1 MLKKITI
8 LASMIFVTVLALFVG
23 CSKEESKAE
32 KQIKLGITIYSY
44 SDNFLSFMRR
54 NIESM
59 LKDKASF
66 IVNDSENDQAKQYD
80 QIDAAIQRKVDALA
94 INLVDPM
101 SANMVI
107 DKAKK
112 AGIPVVFFNIEPR
125 LEHIMSYDRV
135 WYVGTKSRES
145 GDIQGEMVLN
155 AWKSNSKWDKNND
168 GKIQYVLLKGLAG
181 HPDTEGRTERIK
193 AVLTENGIIL
203 EGLDEQTA
211 NWDIL
216 QAQNI
221 ANTWIKKYGDSIEF
235 IFSNN
240 DSMALGALKS
250 IQAQGYNIGDENKY
264 IPIVGVDAIPEV
276 IEEIRKG
283 SIVGTVLQS
292 PKDQAR
298 AVVDMILNVASG
310 KDVLDGTDYKLDEV
324 KAVRV
329 PYKAITKDNIND
341 ALEAYN

>member
-1 MLKKITI
+1 MLKNYII
-8 LASMIFVTVLALFVG
+8 LFFVLIVSFIG
-23 CSKEESKAE
+23 CSEENAE
-32 KQIKLGITIYSY
+32 KDKQVRLGITIYSY
-44 SDNFLSFMRR
+44 NDNFLSFMRR

-59 LKDKASF
+59 LTGKASF
-66 IVNDSENDQAKQYD
+66 IMNDSENDQAKQYD
-80 QIDAAIQRKVDALA
+80 QIDAAIQREVDALA

-112 AGIPVVFFNIEPR
+112 VGIPVIFFNIEPR
-125 LEHIMSYDRV
+125 LEHIMSYDKV
-135 WYVGTKSRES
+135 WYVGTRSKES
-145 GDIQGEMVLN
+145 GDIQGEIVLK
-155 AWKSNSKWDKNND
+155 AWQSNPKWDKNGD
-168 GKIQYVLLKGLAG
+168 GKIQYLLLKGLAG

-193 AVLTENGIIL
+193 AILTENGVDL
-203 EGLDEQTA
+203 EELDEQTA

-221 ANTWIKKYGDSIEF
+221 ANTWIKKYGDNIEF

-250 IQAQGYNIGDENKY
+250 IQAQGYNIGDENKF

-283 SIVGTVLQS
+283 AILGTVLQS
-292 PKDQAR
+292 PKDQAK
-298 AVVDMILNVASG
+298 AVVDMVLNAASG
-310 KDVLDGTDYKLDEV
+310 KDVLEGTDYKLDDV

-329 PYKAITKDNIND
+329 PYKAITKENIED

>member
-1 MLKKITI
+1 MLKKII
-8 LASMIFVTVLALFVG
+8 ALFFAFIVLLVSFIG
-23 CSKEESKAE
+23 CSENECQKDG
-32 KQIKLGITIYSY
+32 QPRLGITIYSY
-44 SDNFLSFMRR
+44 NDNFLSFMRR

-59 LKDKASF
+59 LTGKASF
-66 IVNDSENDQAKQYD
+66 IMNDSENDQAKQYD

-101 SANMVI
+101 SANVVI
-107 DKAKK
+107 DKAK
-112 AGIPVVFFNIEPR
+112 ASGIPVIFFNIEPR
-125 LEHIMSYDRV
+125 LEHIMSYDKV
-135 WYVGTKSRES
+135 WYVGTRSRES

-155 AWKSNSKWDKNND
+155 AWISNPKWDKNGD
-168 GKIQYVLLKGLAG
+168 GKIQYLLLRGLAG

-193 AVLTENGIIL
+193 AVLTNNGIVL
-203 EGLDEQTA
+203 EQLDEQTA

-221 ANTWIKKYGDSIEF
+221 ANTWIKKFGDSIEF

-250 IQAQGYNIGDENKY
+250 IQAQGYNIGDENKF

-283 SIVGTVLQS
+283 SILGTVLQS
-292 PKDQAR
+292 PKDQAK
-298 AVVDMILNVASG
+298 AVVDMVLNVASG
-310 KDVLDGTDYKLDEV
+310 KDVLDGTDYTLDDV

-329 PYKAITKDNIND
+329 PYKAITKNNIED

>member
-1 MLKKITI
+1 MFKNFII
-8 LASMIFVTVLALFVG
+8 LFFVLMVLFVG
-23 CSKEESKAE
+23 CSEDNAE
-32 KQIKLGITIYSY
+32 KDEQVRLGITIYSY

-59 LKDKASF
+59 LTGKASF
-66 IVNDSENDQAKQYD
+66 IMNDSENDQAKQYD
-80 QIDAAIQRKVDALA
+80 QIDAYIQRKVDALA

-112 AGIPVVFFNIEPR
+112 VGIPVIFFNIEPR
-125 LEHIMSYDRV
+125 LEHIMSYDKV
-135 WYVGTKSRES
+135 WYVGTRSKES
-145 GDIQGEMVLN
+145 GDIQGDMVLK
-155 AWKSNSKWDKNND
+155 AWLSNPKWDKNGD
-168 GKIQYVLLKGLAG
+168 GKIQYLLLRGLAG
-181 HPDTEGRTERIK
+181 HPDAEGRTERIK
-193 AVLTENGIIL
+193 GVLTENGIGL
-203 EGLDEQTA
+203 EELDEQTA

-250 IQAQGYNIGDENKY
+250 IQAQGYNIGDENKF

-283 SIVGTVLQS
+283 AILGTVLQS

-298 AVVDMILNVASG
+298 AVVDMVLNVASG
-310 KDVLDGTDYKLDEV
+310 KDVLEGTDYKLDDV

-329 PYKAITKDNIND
+329 PYKAITKENIND

>member
-1 MLKKITI
+1 MLKKII
-8 LASMIFVTVLALFVG
+8 ALFFAFIVLLVSFIG
-23 CSKEESKAE
+23 CSENESQKDG
-32 KQIKLGITIYSY
+32 QPRLGITIYSY
-44 SDNFLSFMRR
+44 NDNFLSFMRR

-59 LKDKASF
+59 LTGRASF
-66 IVNDSENDQAKQYD
+66 IINDSENDQAKQYD

-101 SANMVI
+101 SANVVI
-107 DKAKK
+107 DKAK
-112 AGIPVVFFNIEPR
+112 ASGIPVIFFNIEPR
-125 LEHIMSYDRV
+125 LEHIMSYDKV
-135 WYVGTKSRES
+135 WYVGTRSRES

-155 AWKSNSKWDKNND
+155 AWISNPKWDKNGD
-168 GKIQYVLLKGLAG
+168 GKIQYLLLRGLAG

-193 AVLTENGIIL
+193 AVLTNNGIVL
-203 EGLDEQTA
+203 EQLDEQTA

-221 ANTWIKKYGDSIEF
+221 ANTWIKKFGDSIEF

-250 IQAQGYNIGDENKY
+250 IQAQGYNIGDENKF

-283 SIVGTVLQS
+283 SILGTVLQS
-292 PKDQAR
+292 PKDQAK
-298 AVVDMILNVASG
+298 AVVDMVLNVASG
-310 KDVLDGTDYKLDEV
+310 KDVLDGTDYTLDDV

-329 PYKAITKDNIND
+329 PYKAITKNNIED

>member
-1 MLKKITI
+1 MLKKII
-8 LASMIFVTVLALFVG
+8 ALFFAFIVLLVSFIG
-23 CSKEESKAE
+23 CSENESQKDG
-32 KQIKLGITIYSY
+32 QPRLGITIYSY
-44 SDNFLSFMRR
+44 NDNFLSFMRR

-59 LKDKASF
+59 LTGRASF
-66 IVNDSENDQAKQYD
+66 IMNDSENDQAKQYD

-101 SANMVI
+101 SANVVI
-107 DKAKK
+107 DKAK
-112 AGIPVVFFNIEPR
+112 ASGIPVIFFNIEPR
-125 LEHIMSYDRV
+125 LEHIMSYDKV
-135 WYVGTKSRES
+135 WYVGTRSRES

-155 AWKSNSKWDKNND
+155 AWISNPKWDKNGD
-168 GKIQYVLLKGLAG
+168 GKIQYLLLRGLAG

-193 AVLTENGIIL
+193 AVLTNNGIVL
-203 EGLDEQTA
+203 EQLDEQTA

-221 ANTWIKKYGDSIEF
+221 ANTWIKKFGDSIEF

-250 IQAQGYNIGDENKY
+250 IQAQGYNIGDENKF

-283 SIVGTVLQS
+283 SILGTVLQS
-292 PKDQAR
+292 PKDQAK
-298 AVVDMILNVASG
+298 AVVDMVLNVASG
-310 KDVLDGTDYKLDEV
+310 KDVLDGTDYTLDDV

-329 PYKAITKDNIND
+329 PYKAITKDNIED

>member
-1 MLKKITI
+1 MLKKII
-8 LASMIFVTVLALFVG
+8 ALFFAFIVLLVSFIG
-23 CSKEESKAE
+23 CSENESQKDG
-32 KQIKLGITIYSY
+32 QPRLGITIYSY
-44 SDNFLSFMRR
+44 NDNFLSFMRR

-59 LKDKASF
+59 LTGKASF
-66 IVNDSENDQAKQYD
+66 IMNDSENDQAKQYD

-101 SANMVI
+101 SANVVI
-107 DKAKK
+107 DKAK
-112 AGIPVVFFNIEPR
+112 ASGIPVIFFNIEPR
-125 LEHIMSYDRV
+125 LEHIMSYDKV
-135 WYVGTKSRES
+135 WYVGTRSRES

-155 AWKSNSKWDKNND
+155 AWISNPKWDKNGD
-168 GKIQYVLLKGLAG
+168 GKIQYLLLRGLAG

-193 AVLTENGIIL
+193 AVLTNNGIVL
-203 EGLDEQTA
+203 EQLDEQTA

-221 ANTWIKKYGDSIEF
+221 ANTWIKKFGDSIEF

-250 IQAQGYNIGDENKY
+250 IQAQGYNIGDENKF

-283 SIVGTVLQS
+283 SILGTVLQS
-292 PKDQAR
+292 PKDQAK
-298 AVVDMILNVASG
+298 AVVDMVLNVASG
-310 KDVLDGTDYKLDEV
+310 KDVLDGTDYTLDDV

-329 PYKAITKDNIND
+329 PYKAITKDNIEE

>member
-1 MLKKITI
+1 MLKKIIT
-8 LASMIFVTVLALFVG
+8 LFFAFIISLVSFIG
-23 CSKEESKAE
+23 CSENETQKDG
-32 KQIKLGITIYSY
+32 QPRLGITIYSY
-44 SDNFLSFMRR
+44 NDNFLSFMRR

-59 LKDKASF
+59 LTGKASF
-66 IVNDSENDQAKQYD
+66 IMNDSENDQAKQYD

-101 SANMVI
+101 SANVVI
-107 DKAKK
+107 DKAK
-112 AGIPVVFFNIEPR
+112 ASGIPVIFFNIEPR
-125 LEHIMSYDRV
+125 LEHIMSYDKV
-135 WYVGTKSRES
+135 WYVGTRSRES

-155 AWKSNSKWDKNND
+155 AWISNPKWDKNGD
-168 GKIQYVLLKGLAG
+168 GKIQYLLLRGLAG

-193 AVLTENGIIL
+193 AVLTNNGIVL
-203 EGLDEQTA
+203 EQLDEQTA

-221 ANTWIKKYGDSIEF
+221 ANTWIKKFGDSIEF

-250 IQAQGYNIGDENKY
+250 IQAQGYNIGDENKF

-283 SIVGTVLQS
+283 SILGTVLQS
-292 PKDQAR
+292 PKDQAK
-298 AVVDMILNVASG
+298 AVVDMVLNVASG
-310 KDVLDGTDYKLDEV
+310 KDVLDGTDYTLDDV

-329 PYKAITKDNIND
+329 PYKAITKDNIED

>member
-1 MLKKITI
+1 MLKNYII
-8 LASMIFVTVLALFVG
+8 LFFVLMVLFIS
-23 CSKEESKAE
+23 CSEENAE
-32 KQIKLGITIYSY
+32 KDKQVRLGITIYSY
-44 SDNFLSFMRR
+44 NDNFLSFMRR

-59 LKDKASF
+59 LTGKASF
-66 IVNDSENDQAKQYD
+66 IMNDSENDQAKQYD
-80 QIDAAIQRKVDALA
+80 QIDAAIQREVDALA

-112 AGIPVVFFNIEPR
+112 AGIPVIFFNIEPR
-125 LEHIMSYDRV
+125 LEHIMSYDKV
-135 WYVGTKSRES
+135 WYVGTRSKES
-145 GDIQGEMVLN
+145 GDIQGEMVLK
-155 AWKSNSKWDKNND
+155 AWRSNPKWDKNGD
-168 GKIQYVLLKGLAG
+168 GKIQYLLLKGLAG

-193 AVLTENGIIL
+193 SILTENGVDL
-203 EGLDEQTA
+203 EELDEQTA

-221 ANTWIKKYGDSIEF
+221 ANTWIKKYGDNIEF

-250 IQAQGYNIGDENKY
+250 IQAQGYNIGDENKF

-283 SIVGTVLQS
+283 AILGTVLQS
-292 PKDQAR
+292 PKDQAK
-298 AVVDMILNVASG
+298 AVVDMVLNAASG
-310 KDVLDGTDYKLDEV
+310 KDVLEGTDYKLDDV

-329 PYKAITKDNIND
+329 PYKAITKENIED

>member
-1 MLKKITI
+1 MLKKII
-8 LASMIFVTVLALFVG
+8 ALFFAFIILLVSFIG
-23 CSKEESKAE
+23 CSENESK
-32 KQIKLGITIYSY
+32 KDGQPRLGITIYSY
-44 SDNFLSFMRR
+44 NDNFLSFMRR

-59 LKDKASF
+59 LTGKASF
-66 IVNDSENDQAKQYD
+66 IMNDSENDQAKQYD

-101 SANMVI
+101 SANVVI
-107 DKAKK
+107 DKAK
-112 AGIPVVFFNIEPR
+112 ASGIPVIFFNIEPR
-125 LEHIMSYDRV
+125 LEHIMSYDKV
-135 WYVGTKSRES
+135 WYVGTRSRES

-155 AWKSNSKWDKNND
+155 AWISNPKWDKNGD
-168 GKIQYVLLKGLAG
+168 GKIQYLLLRGLAG

-193 AVLTENGIIL
+193 AVLTNNSIVL
-203 EGLDEQTA
+203 EQLDEQTA

-221 ANTWIKKYGDSIEF
+221 ANTWIKKFGDSIEF

-250 IQAQGYNIGDENKY
+250 IQAQGYNIGDENKF

-283 SIVGTVLQS
+283 SILGTVLQS
-292 PKDQAR
+292 PKDQAK
-298 AVVDMILNVASG
+298 AVVDMVLNVASG
-310 KDVLDGTDYKLDEV
+310 KDVLDGTDYTLDDV

-329 PYKAITKDNIND
+329 PYKAITKDNIED

>member
-1 MLKKITI
+1 MLKKII
-8 LASMIFVTVLALFVG
+8 ALFFALIILLVSFIG
-23 CSKEESKAE
+23 CSENESQKDG
-32 KQIKLGITIYSY
+32 QPRLGITIYSY
-44 SDNFLSFMRR
+44 NDNFLSFMRR

-59 LKDKASF
+59 LTGKASF
-66 IVNDSENDQAKQYD
+66 IMNDSENDQAKQYD

-101 SANMVI
+101 SANVVI
-107 DKAKK
+107 DKAK
-112 AGIPVVFFNIEPR
+112 ASGIPVIFFNIEPR
-125 LEHIMSYDRV
+125 LEHIMSYDKV
-135 WYVGTKSRES
+135 WYVGTRSRES

-155 AWKSNSKWDKNND
+155 AWISNPKWDKNGD
-168 GKIQYVLLKGLAG
+168 GKIQYLLLRGLAG

-193 AVLTENGIIL
+193 AVLTNNGIVL
-203 EGLDEQTA
+203 EQLDEQTA

-221 ANTWIKKYGDSIEF
+221 ANTWIKKFGDSIEF

-250 IQAQGYNIGDENKY
+250 IQAQGYNIGDENKF

-283 SIVGTVLQS
+283 SILGTVLQS
-292 PKDQAR
+292 PKDQAK
-298 AVVDMILNVASG
+298 AVVDMVLNVASG
-310 KDVLDGTDYKLDEV
+310 KDVLDGTDYTLDDV

-329 PYKAITKDNIND
+329 PYKAITKDNIEG

>member
-1 MLKKITI
+1 MLKKII
-8 LASMIFVTVLALFVG
+8 ALFFALIILLVSFIG
-23 CSKEESKAE
+23 CSENESQKDG
-32 KQIKLGITIYSY
+32 QPRLGITIYSY
-44 SDNFLSFMRR
+44 NDNFLSFMRR

-59 LKDKASF
+59 LTGKASF
-66 IVNDSENDQAKQYD
+66 IMNDSENDQAKQYD

-101 SANMVI
+101 SANVVI
-107 DKAKK
+107 DKAK
-112 AGIPVVFFNIEPR
+112 ASGIPVIFFNIEPR
-125 LEHIMSYDRV
+125 LEHIMSYDKV
-135 WYVGTKSRES
+135 WYVGTRSRES

-155 AWKSNSKWDKNND
+155 AWISNPKWDKNGD
-168 GKIQYVLLKGLAG
+168 GKIQYLLLRGLAG

-193 AVLTENGIIL
+193 AVLTNNGIVL
-203 EGLDEQTA
+203 EQLDEQTA

-221 ANTWIKKYGDSIEF
+221 ANTWIKKFGDSIEF

-250 IQAQGYNIGDENKY
+250 IQAQGYNIGDENKF

-283 SIVGTVLQS
+283 SILGTVLQS
-292 PKDQAR
+292 PKDQAK
-298 AVVDMILNVASG
+298 AVVDMVLNVASG
-310 KDVLDGTDYKLDEV
+310 KDVLDGTDYTLDDV

-329 PYKAITKDNIND
+329 PYKAITKDNIEE

>member
-1 MLKKITI
+1 MSKRII
-8 LASMIFVTVLALFVG
+8 ALFFVLIILLVSFIS
-23 CSKEESKAE
+23 CSNEDSK
-32 KQIKLGITIYSY
+32 KSGQPRLGITIYSY
-44 SDNFLSFMRR
+44 NDNFLSFMRR

-59 LKDKASF
+59 LTGKASF
-66 IVNDSENDQAKQYD
+66 IMNDSENDQAKQYD

-101 SANMVI
+101 SANMII
-107 DKAKK
+107 DKAKN
-112 AGIPVVFFNIEPR
+112 AGIPLIFFNIEPR
-125 LEHIMSYDRV
+125 LEHIMSYDKV
-135 WYVGTKSRES
+135 WYVGTRSRES

-155 AWKSNSKWDKNND
+155 AWLSNPKWDKNGD
-168 GKIQYVLLKGLAG
+168 GKIQYLLLRGLAG

-193 AVLTENGIIL
+193 AVLTDNGIAL
-203 EGLDEQTA
+203 EQLDEQTA

-221 ANTWIKKYGDSIEF
+221 ANTWIKKFGDGIEF

-250 IQAQGYNIGDENKY
+250 IQAQGYNIGDENKF

-283 SIVGTVLQS
+283 SILGTVLQS

-298 AVVDMILNVASG
+298 AVVDMVLNVASG
-310 KDVLDGTDYKLDEV
+310 KDVLEGTDYKLDDV

-329 PYKAITKDNIND
+329 PYKAITKENIED

>member
-1 MLKKITI
+1 MFKNFII
-8 LASMIFVTVLALFVG
+8 LFSALMVLFVG
-23 CSKEESKAE
+23 CSEDNAE
-32 KQIKLGITIYSY
+32 KDEQVRLGITIYSY

-59 LKDKASF
+59 LTGKASF
-66 IVNDSENDQAKQYD
+66 IMNDSENDQVKQYD
-80 QIDAAIQRKVDALA
+80 QIDAYIQRKVDALA

-112 AGIPVVFFNIEPR
+112 VGIPVIFFNIEPR
-125 LEHIMSYDRV
+125 LEHIMSYDKV
-135 WYVGTKSRES
+135 WYVGTRSKES
-145 GDIQGEMVLN
+145 GDIQGDMVLK
-155 AWKSNSKWDKNND
+155 AWLSNPKWDKNGD
-168 GKIQYVLLKGLAG
+168 GKIQYLLLRGLAG
-181 HPDTEGRTERIK
+181 HPDAEGRTERIK
-193 AVLTENGIIL
+193 GVLTENGIGL
-203 EGLDEQTA
+203 EELDEQTA

-221 ANTWIKKYGDSIEF
+221 VNTWIKKYGDSIEF

-250 IQAQGYNIGDENKY
+250 IQAQGYNIGDENKF

-283 SIVGTVLQS
+283 AILGTVLQS

-298 AVVDMILNVASG
+298 AVVDMVLNVASG
-310 KDVLDGTDYKLDEV
+310 KDVLEGTDYKLDDV

-329 PYKAITKDNIND
+329 PYKAITKENIND

>member
-1 MLKKITI
+1 MFKNFII
-8 LASMIFVTVLALFVG
+8 LFFVLMVLFVG
-23 CSKEESKAE
+23 CSEDNAE
-32 KQIKLGITIYSY
+32 KDEQVRLGITIYSY

-59 LKDKASF
+59 LTGKASF
-66 IVNDSENDQAKQYD
+66 IMNDSENDQAKQYD
-80 QIDAAIQRKVDALA
+80 QIDAYIQRKVDALA

-112 AGIPVVFFNIEPR
+112 VGIPVIFFNIEPR
-125 LEHIMSYDRV
+125 LEHIMSYDKV
-135 WYVGTKSRES
+135 WYVGTRSKES
-145 GDIQGEMVLN
+145 GDIQGDMVLK
-155 AWKSNSKWDKNND
+155 AWLSNPKWDKNGD
-168 GKIQYVLLKGLAG
+168 GKIQYLLLRGLAG
-181 HPDTEGRTERIK
+181 HPDAEGRTERIK
-193 AVLTENGIIL
+193 GVLTENGIGL
-203 EGLDEQTA
+203 EELDEQTA

-250 IQAQGYNIGDENKY
+250 IQAQGYNIGDENKF

-283 SIVGTVLQS
+283 AILGTVLQS

-298 AVVDMILNVASG
+298 AVVNMVLNVASG
-310 KDVLDGTDYKLDEV
+310 KDVLEGTDYKLDDV

-329 PYKAITKDNIND
+329 PYKAITKENIND

>member
-1 MLKKITI
+1 MFKNFII
-8 LASMIFVTVLALFVG
+8 LFFVLMVLFVG
-23 CSKEESKAE
+23 CSEDNAE
-32 KQIKLGITIYSY
+32 KDEQVRLGITIYSY

-59 LKDKASF
+59 LTGKASF
-66 IVNDSENDQAKQYD
+66 IMNDSENDQAKQYD
-80 QIDAAIQRKVDALA
+80 QIDAYIQRKVDALA

-112 AGIPVVFFNIEPR
+112 VGIPVIFFNIEPR
-125 LEHIMSYDRV
+125 LEHIMSYDKV
-135 WYVGTKSRES
+135 WYVGTRSKES
-145 GDIQGEMVLN
+145 GDIQGDMVLK
-155 AWKSNSKWDKNND
+155 AWLSNPKWDKNGD
-168 GKIQYVLLKGLAG
+168 GKIQYLLLRGLAG
-181 HPDTEGRTERIK
+181 HPDAEGRTERIK
-193 AVLTENGIIL
+193 GVLTENGIGL
-203 EGLDEQTA
+203 EELDEQTA

-221 ANTWIKKYGDSIEF
+221 ANTWIKKYGDNIEF

-250 IQAQGYNIGDENKY
+250 IQAQGYNIGDENKF

-283 SIVGTVLQS
+283 AILGTVLQS

-298 AVVDMILNVASG
+298 AVVDMVLNVASG
-310 KDVLDGTDYKLDEV
+310 KDVLEGTDYKLDDV

-329 PYKAITKDNIND
+329 PYKAITKENIND

>member
-1 MLKKITI
+1 MLKKII
-8 LASMIFVTVLALFVG
+8 ALFFAFIISLVSFIG
-23 CSKEESKAE
+23 CSENETQKDG
-32 KQIKLGITIYSY
+32 QPRLGITIYSY
-44 SDNFLSFMRR
+44 NDNFLSFMRR

-59 LKDKASF
+59 LTGRASF
-66 IVNDSENDQAKQYD
+66 IINDSENDQAKQYD

-101 SANMVI
+101 SANVVI
-107 DKAKK
+107 DKAK
-112 AGIPVVFFNIEPR
+112 ASGIPVIFFNIEPR
-125 LEHIMSYDRV
+125 LEHIMSYDKV
-135 WYVGTKSRES
+135 WYVGTRSRES

-155 AWKSNSKWDKNND
+155 AWISNPKWDKNGD
-168 GKIQYVLLKGLAG
+168 GKIQYLLLRGLAG

-193 AVLTENGIIL
+193 AVLTNNGIVL
-203 EGLDEQTA
+203 EQLDEQTA

-221 ANTWIKKYGDSIEF
+221 ANTWIKKFGDSIEF

-250 IQAQGYNIGDENKY
+250 IQAQGYNIGDENKF

-283 SIVGTVLQS
+283 SILGTVLQS
-292 PKDQAR
+292 PKDQAK
-298 AVVDMILNVASG
+298 AVVDMVLNVASG
-310 KDVLDGTDYKLDEV
+310 KDVLDGTDYTLDDV

-329 PYKAITKDNIND
+329 PYKAITKDNIED

>member
-1 MLKKITI
+1 MLKKII
-8 LASMIFVTVLALFVG
+8 ALFFAFIILLVSFIG
-23 CSKEESKAE
+23 CSENETQKDG
-32 KQIKLGITIYSY
+32 QPRLGITIYSY
-44 SDNFLSFMRR
+44 NDNFLSFMRR

-59 LKDKASF
+59 LTGKASF
-66 IVNDSENDQAKQYD
+66 IMNDSENDQAKQYD

-107 DKAKK
+107 DKAK
-112 AGIPVVFFNIEPR
+112 ASGIPVIFFNIEPR
-125 LEHIMSYDRV
+125 LEHIMSYDKV
-135 WYVGTKSRES
+135 WYVGTRSRES

-155 AWKSNSKWDKNND
+155 AWKSNPKWDKNGD
-168 GKIQYVLLKGLAG
+168 GKIQYLLLRGLAG

-193 AVLTENGIIL
+193 AVLTNNGIVL
-203 EGLDEQTA
+203 EQLDEQTA

-221 ANTWIKKYGDSIEF
+221 ANTWIKKFGDSIEF

-250 IQAQGYNIGDENKY
+250 IQAQGYNIGNENKF

-283 SIVGTVLQS
+283 SILGTVLQS

-298 AVVDMILNVASG
+298 AVVDMVLNVASG
-310 KDVLDGTDYKLDEV
+310 KDVLDGTDYTLDDV

-329 PYKAITKDNIND
+329 PYKAITKENIEE

>member
-1 MLKKITI
+1 MTKKIISLFFTFI
-8 LASMIFVTVLALFVG
+8 IFVSFIS
-23 CSKEESKAE
+23 CSEENSK
-32 KQIKLGITIYSY
+32 KDGQSRIGITIYSY
-44 SDNFLSFMRR
+44 NDNFLSFMRR

-59 LKDKASF
+59 LTGKASF
-66 IVNDSENDQAKQYD
+66 IMNDSENDQAKQYD

-94 INLVDPM
+94 INVVDPM
-101 SANMVI
+101 SANVVI
-107 DKAKK
+107 DKAK
-112 AGIPVVFFNIEPR
+112 ASGIPVIFFNIEPR
-125 LEHIMSYDRV
+125 LEHIMSYDKV
-135 WYVGTKSRES
+135 WYVGTRSRES

-155 AWKSNSKWDKNND
+155 AWKSNPQWDKNGD
-168 GKIQYVLLKGLAG
+168 GKIQYLLLRGLAG

-193 AVLTENGIIL
+193 AILTENGIAL
-203 EGLDEQTA
+203 EQLDEQTA

-250 IQAQGYNIGDENKY
+250 IQAQGYNIGDNNKF

-283 SIVGTVLQS
+283 SILGTVLQS
-292 PKDQAR
+292 PKDQAK
-298 AVVDMILNVASG
+298 AVVDMVLNVASG
-310 KDVLDGTDYKLDEV
+310 KDVLDGTDYKLDDV

-329 PYKAITKDNIND
+329 PYKAITKENIED

>member
-1 MLKKITI
+1 MLKKII
-8 LASMIFVTVLALFVG
+8 ALFFAFIVLLVSFIG
-23 CSKEESKAE
+23 CSENESQKDG
-32 KQIKLGITIYSY
+32 QPRLGITIYSY
-44 SDNFLSFMRR
+44 NDNFLSFMRR

-59 LKDKASF
+59 LTGKASF
-66 IVNDSENDQAKQYD
+66 IMNDSENDQAKQYD

-101 SANMVI
+101 SANVVI
-107 DKAKK
+107 DKAK
-112 AGIPVVFFNIEPR
+112 ASGIPVIFFNIEPR
-125 LEHIMSYDRV
+125 LEHIMSYDKV
-135 WYVGTKSRES
+135 WYVGTRSRES

-155 AWKSNSKWDKNND
+155 AWISNPKWDKNGD
-168 GKIQYVLLKGLAG
+168 GKIQYLLLRGLAG

-193 AVLTENGIIL
+193 AALTNNGIVL
-203 EGLDEQTA
+203 EQLDEQTA

-221 ANTWIKKYGDSIEF
+221 ANTWIKKFGDSIEF

-250 IQAQGYNIGDENKY
+250 IQAQGYNIGDENKF

-283 SIVGTVLQS
+283 SILGTVLQS
-292 PKDQAR
+292 PKDQAK
-298 AVVDMILNVASG
+298 AVVDMVLNVASG
-310 KDVLDGTDYKLDEV
+310 KDVLDGTDYTLDDV

-329 PYKAITKDNIND
+329 PYKAITKDNIEE

>member
-1 MLKKITI
+1 MFKNFII
-8 LASMIFVTVLALFVG
+8 LFSALMVLFVG
-23 CSKEESKAE
+23 CSEDNAE
-32 KQIKLGITIYSY
+32 KDEQVRLGITIYSY

-59 LKDKASF
+59 LTGKASF
-66 IVNDSENDQAKQYD
+66 IMNDSENDQVKQYD
-80 QIDAAIQRKVDALA
+80 QIDAYIQRKVDALA

-112 AGIPVVFFNIEPR
+112 VGIPVIFFNIEPR
-125 LEHIMSYDRV
+125 LEHIMSYDKV
-135 WYVGTKSRES
+135 WYVGTRSKES
-145 GDIQGEMVLN
+145 GDIQGDMVLK
-155 AWKSNSKWDKNND
+155 AWLSNPKWDKNGD
-168 GKIQYVLLKGLAG
+168 GKIQYLLLRGLAG
-181 HPDTEGRTERIK
+181 HPDAEGRTERIK
-193 AVLTENGIIL
+193 GVLTENGIGL
-203 EGLDEQTA
+203 EELDEQTA

-221 ANTWIKKYGDSIEF
+221 VNTWIKKYGDSIEF

-250 IQAQGYNIGDENKY
+250 IQAQGYNIGDDNKF

-283 SIVGTVLQS
+283 AILGTVLQS

-298 AVVDMILNVASG
+298 AVVDMVLNVASG
-310 KDVLDGTDYKLDEV
+310 KDVLEGTDYKLDDV

-329 PYKAITKDNIND
+329 PYKAITKENIND

>member
-1 MLKKITI
+1 MFKNFII
-8 LASMIFVTVLALFVG
+8 LFFVLIVSFIG
-23 CSKEESKAE
+23 CSE
-32 KQIKLGITIYSY
+32 KNSGNNDKVRLGITIYSY

-59 LKDKASF
+59 LTGKASF
-66 IVNDSENDQAKQYD
+66 IMNDSENDQARQYD

-101 SANMVI
+101 SANIVI

-112 AGIPVVFFNIEPR
+112 IGIPVIFFNIEPR
-125 LEHIMSYDRV
+125 LEHIMSYDKV
-135 WYVGTKSRES
+135 WYVGTLSKES
-145 GDIQGEMVLN
+145 GDIQGDIVLK
-155 AWKSNSKWDKNND
+155 AWLSNPKWDKNGD
-168 GKIQYVLLKGLAG
+168 GKIQYLLLKGLAG
-181 HPDTEGRTERIK
+181 HPDAEGRTERIK
-193 AVLTENGIIL
+193 GVLTENGIDL
-203 EGLDEQTA
+203 EELDEQTA

-250 IQAQGYNIGDENKY
+250 IQAQGYNIGDENKF
-264 IPIVGVDAIPEV
+264 IPIIGVDAIPEV
-276 IEEIRKG
+276 IEEIKKG
-283 SIVGTVLQS
+283 TILGTVLQS
-292 PKDQAR
+292 PKDQAK

-310 KDVLDGTDYKLDEV
+310 KDVLEGTDYKLDDV

-341 ALEAYN
+341 ALDAYN

>member
-1 MLKKITI
+1 MLKNYII
-8 LASMIFVTVLALFVG
+8 LFFVLIVSFIG
-23 CSKEESKAE
+23 CSEENAE
-32 KQIKLGITIYSY
+32 KDKQVRLGITIYSY
-44 SDNFLSFMRR
+44 NDNFLSFMRR

-59 LKDKASF
+59 LTGKASF
-66 IVNDSENDQAKQYD
+66 IMNDSENDQAKQYD
-80 QIDAAIQRKVDALA
+80 QIDAAIQREVDALA

-112 AGIPVVFFNIEPR
+112 AGIPVIFFNIEPR
-125 LEHIMSYDRV
+125 LEHIMSYDKV
-135 WYVGTKSRES
+135 WYVGTRSKES
-145 GDIQGEMVLN
+145 GDIQGEMVLK
-155 AWKSNSKWDKNND
+155 AWQSNPKWDKNGD
-168 GKIQYVLLKGLAG
+168 GKIQYLLLKGLAG

-193 AVLTENGIIL
+193 AILTENGVDL
-203 EGLDEQTA
+203 EELDEQTA

-221 ANTWIKKYGDSIEF
+221 ANTWIKKYGDNIEF

-250 IQAQGYNIGDENKY
+250 IQAQGYNIGDENKF

-283 SIVGTVLQS
+283 AILGTVLQS
-292 PKDQAR
+292 PKDQAK
-298 AVVDMILNVASG
+298 AVVDMVLNAASG
-310 KDVLDGTDYKLDEV
+310 KDVLEGTDYKLDDV

-329 PYKAITKDNIND
+329 PYKAITKENIED

>member
-1 MLKKITI
+1 MFKNFII
-8 LASMIFVTVLALFVG
+8 LFFVLMVLFVG
-23 CSKEESKAE
+23 CSEDNAE
-32 KQIKLGITIYSY
+32 KDEQVRLGITIYSY

-59 LKDKASF
+59 LTGKASF
-66 IVNDSENDQAKQYD
+66 IMNDSENDQAKQYD
-80 QIDAAIQRKVDALA
+80 QIDAYIQRKVDALA

-107 DKAKK
+107 DKVKK
-112 AGIPVVFFNIEPR
+112 VGIPVIFFNIEPR
-125 LEHIMSYDRV
+125 LEHIMSYDKV
-135 WYVGTKSRES
+135 WYVGTRSKES
-145 GDIQGEMVLN
+145 GDIQGDMVLK
-155 AWKSNSKWDKNND
+155 AWLSNPKWDKNGD
-168 GKIQYVLLKGLAG
+168 GKIQYLLLRGLAG
-181 HPDTEGRTERIK
+181 HPDAEGRTERIK
-193 AVLTENGIIL
+193 GVLTENGIGL
-203 EGLDEQTA
+203 EELDEQTA

-250 IQAQGYNIGDENKY
+250 IQAQGYNIGDENKF

-283 SIVGTVLQS
+283 AILGTVLQS

-298 AVVDMILNVASG
+298 AVVDMVLNVASG
-310 KDVLDGTDYKLDEV
+310 KDVLEGTDYKLDDV

-329 PYKAITKDNIND
+329 PYKAITKENIND

>member
-1 MLKKITI
+1 MLKNYII
-8 LASMIFVTVLALFVG
+8 LFFVLIVLFIC
-23 CSKEESKAE
+23 CSEENAE
-32 KQIKLGITIYSY
+32 KDKQVRLGITIYSY
-44 SDNFLSFMRR
+44 NDNFLSFMRR

-59 LKDKASF
+59 LTGKASF
-66 IVNDSENDQAKQYD
+66 IMNDSENDQAKQYD
-80 QIDAAIQRKVDALA
+80 QIDAAIQREVDALA

-112 AGIPVVFFNIEPR
+112 AGIPVIFFNIEPR
-125 LEHIMSYDRV
+125 LEHIMSYDKV
-135 WYVGTKSRES
+135 WYVGTRSKES
-145 GDIQGEMVLN
+145 GDIQGEMVLK
-155 AWKSNSKWDKNND
+155 AWQSNPKWDKNGD
-168 GKIQYVLLKGLAG
+168 GKIQYLLLKGLAG

-193 AVLTENGIIL
+193 AILTENGVDL
-203 EGLDEQTA
+203 EELDEQTA

-221 ANTWIKKYGDSIEF
+221 ANTWIKKYGDNIEF

-250 IQAQGYNIGDENKY
+250 IQAQGYNIGDENKF

-283 SIVGTVLQS
+283 AILGTVLQS
-292 PKDQAR
+292 PKDQAK
-298 AVVDMILNVASG
+298 AVVDMVLNAASG
-310 KDVLDGTDYKLDEV
+310 KDVLEGTDYKLDDV

-329 PYKAITKDNIND
+329 PYKAITKENIED

>member
-1 MLKKITI
+1 MLKKFTI
-8 LASMIFVTVLALFVG
+8 FTSIIFITVLALFVG

-203 EGLDEQTA
+203 EELDEQTA

-235 IFSNN
+235 IFSR
-240 DSMALGALKS
+240 G
-250 IQAQGYNIGDENKY
+250 Q
-264 IPIVGVDAIPEV
+264 
-276 IEEIRKG
+276 
-283 SIVGTVLQS
+283 
-292 PKDQAR
+292 R
-298 AVVDMILNVASG
+298 AGRPGNSG
-310 KDVLDGTDYKLDEV
+310 Q
-324 KAVRV
+324 
-329 PYKAITKDNIND
+329 
-341 ALEAYN
+341 

>member
-1 MLKKITI
+1 MLKNYII
-8 LASMIFVTVLALFVG
+8 LFFVLMVLFIS
-23 CSKEESKAE
+23 CSEENAE
-32 KQIKLGITIYSY
+32 KDKQVRLGITIYSY
-44 SDNFLSFMRR
+44 NDNFLSFMRR

-59 LKDKASF
+59 LTGKASF
-66 IVNDSENDQAKQYD
+66 IMNDSENDQAKQYD

-112 AGIPVVFFNIEPR
+112 AGIPVIFFNIEPR
-125 LEHIMSYDRV
+125 LEHIMSYDKV
-135 WYVGTKSRES
+135 WYVGTRSKES
-145 GDIQGEMVLN
+145 GDIQGEMVLK
-155 AWKSNSKWDKNND
+155 AWQSNPKWDKNGD
-168 GKIQYVLLKGLAG
+168 GKIQYLLLKGLAG

-193 AVLTENGIIL
+193 AILTENGIDL
-203 EGLDEQTA
+203 EELDEQTA

-221 ANTWIKKYGDSIEF
+221 ANTWIKKYGDNIEF

-250 IQAQGYNIGDENKY
+250 IQAQGYNIGDENKF

-283 SIVGTVLQS
+283 AILGTVLQS
-292 PKDQAR
+292 PKDQAK
-298 AVVDMILNVASG
+298 AVVDMVLNAASG
-310 KDVLDGTDYKLDEV
+310 KDVLEGTDYKLDDV

-329 PYKAITKDNIND
+329 PYKAITKENIED

>member
-1 MLKKITI
+1 MLKKII
-8 LASMIFVTVLALFVG
+8 ALFFALIILLVSFIG
-23 CSKEESKAE
+23 CSENESQKDG
-32 KQIKLGITIYSY
+32 QPRLGITIYSY
-44 SDNFLSFMRR
+44 NDNFLSFMRR

-59 LKDKASF
+59 LTGKASF
-66 IVNDSENDQAKQYD
+66 IMNDSENDQAKQYD

-101 SANMVI
+101 SANVVI
-107 DKAKK
+107 DKAK
-112 AGIPVVFFNIEPR
+112 ASGIPVIFFNIEPR
-125 LEHIMSYDRV
+125 LEHIMSYDKV
-135 WYVGTKSRES
+135 WYVGTRSRES

-155 AWKSNSKWDKNND
+155 AWISNPKWDKNGD
-168 GKIQYVLLKGLAG
+168 GKIQYLLLRGLAG

-193 AVLTENGIIL
+193 AVLTNNGIVL
-203 EGLDEQTA
+203 EQLDEQTA

-221 ANTWIKKYGDSIEF
+221 ANTWIKKFGDSIEF

-250 IQAQGYNIGDENKY
+250 IQAQGYNIGDENKF

-283 SIVGTVLQS
+283 SILGTVLQS
-292 PKDQAR
+292 PKDQAK
-298 AVVDMILNVASG
+298 AVVDMVLNVASG
-310 KDVLDGTDYKLDEV
+310 KDVLDGTDYTLDDV

-329 PYKAITKDNIND
+329 PYKAITKDNIED

>member
-1 MLKKITI
+1 MLKNYII
-8 LASMIFVTVLALFVG
+8 LFFVLIVSFIG
-23 CSKEESKAE
+23 CSEENAE
-32 KQIKLGITIYSY
+32 KDKQVRLGITIYSY
-44 SDNFLSFMRR
+44 NDNFLSFMRR

-59 LKDKASF
+59 LTGKASF
-66 IVNDSENDQAKQYD
+66 IMNDSENDQAKQYD

-112 AGIPVVFFNIEPR
+112 AGIPVIFFNIEPR
-125 LEHIMSYDRV
+125 LEHIMSYDKV
-135 WYVGTKSRES
+135 WYVGTRSKES
-145 GDIQGEMVLN
+145 GDIQGEMVLK
-155 AWKSNSKWDKNND
+155 AWRSNPKWDKNGD
-168 GKIQYVLLKGLAG
+168 GKIQYLLLKGLAG

-193 AVLTENGIIL
+193 AILTENGIDL
-203 EGLDEQTA
+203 EELDEQTA

-221 ANTWIKKYGDSIEF
+221 ANTWIKKYGDNIEF

-250 IQAQGYNIGDENKY
+250 IQAQGYNIGDENKF

-283 SIVGTVLQS
+283 AILGTVLQS
-292 PKDQAR
+292 PKDQAK
-298 AVVDMILNVASG
+298 AVVDMVLNAASG
-310 KDVLDGTDYKLDEV
+310 KDVLEGTDYKLDDV

-329 PYKAITKDNIND
+329 PYKAITKENIED

>member
-1 MLKKITI
+1 MLKKII
-8 LASMIFVTVLALFVG
+8 ALFFAFIISLVSFIG
-23 CSKEESKAE
+23 CSENETQKGG
-32 KQIKLGITIYSY
+32 QPRLGITIYSY
-44 SDNFLSFMRR
+44 NDNFLSFMRR

-59 LKDKASF
+59 LTGRASF
-66 IVNDSENDQAKQYD
+66 IMNDSENDQAKQYD

-101 SANMVI
+101 SANVVI
-107 DKAKK
+107 DKAK
-112 AGIPVVFFNIEPR
+112 ASGIPVIFFNIEPR
-125 LEHIMSYDRV
+125 LEHIMSYDKV
-135 WYVGTKSRES
+135 WYVGTRSRES

-155 AWKSNSKWDKNND
+155 AWISNPKWDKNGD
-168 GKIQYVLLKGLAG
+168 GKIQYLLLRGLAG

-193 AVLTENGIIL
+193 AVLTNNGIVL
-203 EGLDEQTA
+203 EQLDEQTA

-221 ANTWIKKYGDSIEF
+221 ANTWIKKFGDSIEF

-250 IQAQGYNIGDENKY
+250 IQAQGYNIGDENKF

-283 SIVGTVLQS
+283 SILGTVLQS
-292 PKDQAR
+292 PKDQAK
-298 AVVDMILNVASG
+298 AVVDMVLNVASG
-310 KDVLDGTDYKLDEV
+310 KDVLDGTDYTLDDV

-329 PYKAITKDNIND
+329 PYKAITKDNIEE

>member
-1 MLKKITI
+1 MLKKII
-8 LASMIFVTVLALFVG
+8 ALFFAFIVLLVSFIG
-23 CSKEESKAE
+23 CSENESQKDG
-32 KQIKLGITIYSY
+32 QPRLGITIYSY
-44 SDNFLSFMRR
+44 NDNFLSFMRR

-59 LKDKASF
+59 LTGKASF
-66 IVNDSENDQAKQYD
+66 IMNDSENDQAKQYD

-101 SANMVI
+101 SANVVI
-107 DKAKK
+107 DKAK
-112 AGIPVVFFNIEPR
+112 ASGIPVIFFNIEPR
-125 LEHIMSYDRV
+125 LEHIMSYDKV
-135 WYVGTKSRES
+135 WYVGTRSRES

-155 AWKSNSKWDKNND
+155 AWISNPKWDKNGD
-168 GKIQYVLLKGLAG
+168 GKIQYLLLRGLAG

-193 AVLTENGIIL
+193 AVLTNNGIVL
-203 EGLDEQTA
+203 EQLDEQTA

-221 ANTWIKKYGDSIEF
+221 ANTWIKKFGDSIEF

-250 IQAQGYNIGDENKY
+250 IQAQGYNIGNENKF

-283 SIVGTVLQS
+283 SILGTVLQS
-292 PKDQAR
+292 PKDQAK
-298 AVVDMILNVASG
+298 AVVDMVLNVASG
-310 KDVLDGTDYKLDEV
+310 KDVLDGTDYTLDDV

-329 PYKAITKDNIND
+329 PYKAITKDNIED